1 MGTLQIVVLF
11 LFLENHCK
19 FEDENKEEDEPK
31 ASPGFNHTRYPV
43 DRILRSVNTRLRLNQ
58 T

>member
-19 FEDENKEEDEPK
+19 FEDENEDEDEPK
-31 ASPGFNHTRYPV
+31 ASPGFNHTRFLVARGFLALICFVP
-43 DRILRSVNTRLRLNQ
+43 
-58 T
+58 

>member
-19 FEDENKEEDEPK
+19 FEDENEEEDEPK
-31 ASPGFNHTRYPV
+31 ASPGFNHTRMTGSAV
-43 DRILRSVNTRLRLNQ
+43 QLFGQ
-58 T
+58 